1 MTFRSGKYF
10 SDGEKE
16 VAKVPRPQY
25 KNHYFIEKPF
35 ELENLPIQNGS
46 KTITRKFALIP
57 DTYYKRQEYKKVT
70 DRMVKFRDLE
80 NKYVQIIISALQ
92 NGQLTVQNF
101 ESPSKQFIKS
111 NIYDNLNLT
120 NVRANQFKN
129 IELKERMRRC
139 AVQYPFHAVRNWL
152 IRNHNL
158 SCIIG
163 QLERS
168 FRSNKDLVVSFLLGK
183 GVPRGI
189 KQTIFNSLNQNLF
202 GNQQNIS
209 YFLIDNMVGQI
220 RNILLENASL
230 NVVLKTRLGQ
240 VNKNSRPVQ
249 DFLKE
254 CIVDFSY
261 KKKSKFIKLQIE
273 ELVEYF
279 LNRYFIS
286 LKSKD
291 TRKVK
296 STKNKNEFKRYK
308 RSRDE
313 KFDHAKEHIKQNMLN
328 LHKKE
333 VQELFLEAYE
343 SVLKDY
349 KNNPHIILTKH
360 VFKPFFTKSPLTT
373 PDYTGFID
381 FFKGVLQN
389 KIKEHFKEL
398 FLTKNVITTLL
409 NDLQHIKQNLATLT
423 KIPEIKKFSVP
434 IVAKEQVYQDDY
446 ANLKTKVSFI
456 HREFINLTIQDKKS
470 TIASLL
476 GEGATPKVPVITFK
490 HRKLIL
496 NLPFEVKKKAVSK
509 QFQTSGEKKRSIE
522 IGIDLGLK
530 HFAVLSVMD
539 TTDKKNPIEIA
550 RYFIGSKQLF
560 DMKFDSN
567 IGKFVNRYNHEE
579 RNPSNVKL
587 MLIHLRG
594 NIKNIQKNK
603 NEYENRCNECG
614 QDFKKKLKFH
624 KLSES
629 LSLLWER
636 SHNINGEIVRQ
647 LNHHIIAIA
656 SFHGASKIRMENLK
670 FSKHSKKRERGSY
683 LAFWQTHW
691 LFGQIQE
698 AVKLQAYLHH
708 VNFER
713 VDAAYTSQ
721 RCSECGLIE
730 YKDVNDAH
738 VYLKDGL
745 SQKEQKKRGFSR
757 TQSRSGKQF
766 TCQNI
771 HHHKNKKIFRLDA
784 DLSAARNIA
793 LA

>member
-1 MTFRSGKYF
+1 MTSRSGKDFY
-10 SDGEKE
+10 DGEK
-16 VAKVPRPQY
+16 KDP
-25 KNHYFIEKPF
+25 KNPGQQNLIEKPF
-35 ELENLPIQNGS
+35 ELANLPIQNGS
-46 KTITRKFALIP
+46 KIITRKFALIP
-57 DTYYKRQEYKKVT
+57 DTYYKRQEYKKIT
-70 DRMVKFRDLE
+70 DRMVKFRALE
-80 NKYVQIIISALQ
+80 NKYIQIIIQALQ
-92 NGQLTVQNF
+92 NGQLTIQNF
-101 ESPSKQFIKS
+101 ERATKQFIKS
-111 NIYDNLNLT
+111 NIYDNLSLT
-120 NVRANQFKN
+120 NVRAEQFKN

-139 AVQYPFHAVRNWL
+139 AVQYPFHAVRNYL

-158 SCIIG
+158 SRIIA

-202 GNQQNIS
+202 GDQQNLS
-209 YFLIDNMVGQI
+209 YFLVDNMVGQI
-220 RNILLENASL
+220 RNIFLENAPL
-230 NVVLKTRLGQ
+230 DVVLNERLGQ
-240 VNKNSRPVQ
+240 VNKNSRLVQ

-254 CIVDFSY
+254 CVVDFSY
-261 KKKSKFIKLQIE
+261 KKKSKFIKLRIE
-273 ELVEYF
+273 ELPAYF

-296 STKNKNEFKRYK
+296 KTFSKSEFKRYK

-313 KFDHAKEHIKQNMLN
+313 KLDHTKEHIKHNILN
-328 LHKKE
+328 LNKKE
-333 VQELFLEAYE
+333 IHGLFLEAYE

-349 KNNPHIILTKH
+349 KNNPNIVLTKH
-360 VFKPFFTKSPLTT
+360 IFKPFFTKSPLTT
-373 PDYTGFID
+373 PDYTGFLD

-398 FLTKNVITTLL
+398 FLTKNVLTTLF
-409 NDLQHIKQNLATLT
+409 NDLQRVNQTIATLT
-423 KIPEIKKFSVP
+423 KIPEIKELSIP
-434 IVAKEQVYQDDY
+434 IVAKEQLYQDDY
-446 ANLKTKVSFI
+446 ANLKAKLSFI
-456 HREFINLTIQDKKS
+456 QREFINLKIQDKKG
-470 TIASLL
+470 TIASLES
-476 GEGATPKVPVITFK
+476 GGATAKVPVITFK
-490 HRKLIL
+490 HRILIL

-509 QFQTSGEKKRSIE
+509 HTQPSRKKKRCIE
-522 IGIDLGLK
+522 IGVDLGLK

-539 TTDKKNPIEIA
+539 TTDKKSSIELA
-550 RYFIGSKQLF
+550 RYFIGSKQLL

-567 IGKFVNRYNHEE
+567 LGKFVNRYNHKE
-579 RNPSNVKL
+579 RNPCNVKL
-587 MLIHLRG
+587 RLIHLRG
-594 NIKNIQKNK
+594 NIKNIQRNK
-603 NEYENRCNECG
+603 TEYENRCNERG

-629 LSLLWER
+629 LSILWER
-636 SHNINGEIVRQ
+636 SRNINREIVRQ

-656 SFHGASKIRMENLK
+656 CFHGASKIKMENLK
-670 FSKHSKKRERGSY
+670 FSRHSKKRERGNY

-708 VNFER
+708 IDFKR

-730 YKDVNDAH
+730 YKNINGAN

-745 SQKEQKKRGFSR
+745 SQKEQKKQGLSR

-766 TCQNI
+766 TCHNVSMHQNQS
-771 HHHKNKKIFRLDA
+771 IFRLDA